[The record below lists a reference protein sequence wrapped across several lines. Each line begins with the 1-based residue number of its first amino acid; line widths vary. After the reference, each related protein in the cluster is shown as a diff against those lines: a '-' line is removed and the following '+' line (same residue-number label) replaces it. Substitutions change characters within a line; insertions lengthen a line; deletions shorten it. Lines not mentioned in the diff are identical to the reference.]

1 MKSIAIIGMPGCG
14 KSTVSR
20 IAAQL
25 LGMDCYD
32 SDAEIERL
40 AGMKVADIFAEFG
53 SDFFRKAESGVVAAL
68 SMRENTLLSL
78 GGGAVL
84 YNEETIRANCF
95 VVYLTR
101 DIEQIH
107 ASILAKASQRP
118 LVKNIEDLQRTYED
132 RYEIYERL
140 ADIIVD
146 NDKSPEAAAGEI
158 AEKVRG
164 IMQK

>member
-14 KSTVSR
+14 KSTVSK
-20 IAAQL
+20 IAAEL
-25 LGMDCYD
+25 LAMNWYD

-40 AGMKVADIFAEFG
+40 SGMSVADIFAGFG
-53 SDFFRKAESGVVAAL
+53 ENFFRKAESGIVATL
-68 SMRENTLLSL
+68 SIRENTLISL

-107 ASILAKASQRP
+107 ESLLVKADQRP
-118 LVKNIEDLQRTYED
+118 LVKNLEDLRRTYED
-132 RYEIYERL
+132 RHEIYERS
-140 ADIIVD
+140 ADIIVS
-146 NDKSPEAAAGEI
+146 NDKSPESVATEI
-158 AEKVRG
+158 VEKVRG